1 MRIAYLTGEYPRAT
15 DTFIQREVAGL
26 RDLGVEVHTFSVRPT
41 GTEHIVGPEQQAER
55 DRTTTLLPPHLSH
68 LLNAHASLLFQS
80 PRHYVQALKL
90 AWKGRSP
97 GLKAL
102 FYQLFYFLEAGTLA
116 RALQQRQIQHLH
128 NHLADSSC
136 TVAMLAATLA
146 GIRFSFTIHGPAIF
160 FEPYRWRLDFKV
172 QQALFVSCI
181 SYYCRSQLMLFCPS
195 DQWSKLHIIHCGVDL
210 QRFTPVIH
218 QLHRKRLL
226 YTGRLAAAKG
236 LPILFE
242 ALQQLVPHHPEL
254 ILTLVGDGP
263 DRVALETL
271 SSQLKLTPYLQFVG
285 YQSQDAV
292 CQYLHSSDIFVLP
305 SFSEGLPVALMEA
318 LAAGVPVITTSVAGI
333 SELVEDGINGYLIP
347 PGAVEPLVQR
357 LEQLLDNVG
366 LRQQMGRAGRLKVEQ
381 EFNLAQEVPW
391 LKQTMDAALSGKPET
406 LRPQTSYRK
415 GLTQPT
421 RIAVDRPK

>member
-26 RDLGVEVHTFSVRPT
+26 RSLGVEVHTFSVRPT
-41 GTEHIVGPEQQAER
+41 GTEHMVGPEQRAER
-55 DRTTTLLPPHLSH
+55 DRTITLLPPNLFHLFSAHCSLLSH
-68 LLNAHASLLFQS
+68 S
-80 PRHYVQALKL
+80 PYRYLQGIKL

-102 FYQLFYFLEAGTLA
+102 LYQLFYFLEAGTLVHI
-116 RALQQRQIQHLH
+116 LKQRQIQHLH

-146 GIRFSFTIHGPAIF
+146 GIPFSFTVHGPAIF
-160 FEPYRWRLDFKV
+160 LEPYRWRLDLKV

-181 SYYCRSQLMLFCPS
+181 SYYCRSQVMLLSPIE
-195 DQWSKLHIIHCGVDL
+195 QWSKLYIVHCGVDL
-210 QRFTPVIH
+210 QRFTPVTH
-218 QLHRKRLL
+218 QPNSKRLL
-226 YTGRLAAAKG
+226 YTGRLSAAKG
-236 LPILFE
+236 VPILFQ
-242 ALQQLVPHHPEL
+242 ALQQVIPHHPNL
-254 ILTLVGDGP
+254 VLTLVGDGA

-271 SSQLKLTPYLQFVG
+271 AADLKLTPYLKFVG

-292 CQYLHSSDIFVLP
+292 CQYLHNSDIFVLP

-318 LAAGVPVITTSVAGI
+318 LAAGVPVITTAIAGI
-333 SELVEDGINGYLIP
+333 GELVEDGVNGYLIP

-357 LEQLLDNVG
+357 LKQLLDDAD
-366 LRQQMGRAGRLKVEQ
+366 LRQRMGQAGRIKVQQ

-391 LKQTMDAALSGKPET
+391 LKQIMDAALSGRTEAI
-406 LRPQTSYRK
+406 RPQMLYER
-415 GLTQPT
+415 
-421 RIAVDRPK
+421 